1 MPIPGIKSISFRLKL
16 RILGYLLDEFRIK
29 LKSFRIVC
37 PNLNKF
43 REINSSLKSWRK
55 ISKPKK
61 QLLKLFKF
69 KRSKSNN
76 KMDNMWVD

>member
-43 REINSSLKSWRK
+43 REINSSLKS
-55 ISKPKK
+55 
-61 QLLKLFKF
+61 
-69 KRSKSNN
+69 
-76 KMDNMWVD
+76 